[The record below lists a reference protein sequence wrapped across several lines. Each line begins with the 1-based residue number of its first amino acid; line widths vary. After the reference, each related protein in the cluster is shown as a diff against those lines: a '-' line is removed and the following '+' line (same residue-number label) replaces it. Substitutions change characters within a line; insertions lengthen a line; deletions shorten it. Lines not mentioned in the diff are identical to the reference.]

1 MSAVSEPAP
10 HNEPTARWSGL
21 KTRAISAA
29 ILSLPVLGA
38 VYAGP
43 PFFTLLILLVAGI
56 MGWEWS
62 RMCDCQPSWLVV
74 GAIYIAL
81 PCGALIWLRGGDTA
95 GMVTIFWLFAVVWSA
110 DIGAYG
116 TGMTF
121 GGPKLAPRISPK
133 KTWSGFVGGILI
145 AGVVAAT
152 FTIVWEGDPL
162 ALALWGTAVAIASQ
176 LGDLL
181 ESAAKRHFGVKD
193 SSSLIP
199 GHGGVFDRVDA
210 LITGALALACLK
222 FILGKSA
229 LPWL

>member
-1 MSAVSEPAP
+1 MSAASEPAP
-10 HNEPTARWSGL
+10 LSKSNTRWSGV
-21 KTRAISAA
+21 KTRAVSASILA
-29 ILSLPVLGA
+29 IPVLGA

-43 PFFTLLILLVAGI
+43 PWFTLLVVVGAGI

-62 RMCDCQPSWLVV
+62 RMCRRKPAWLVI
-74 GAIYIAL
+74 GAFYIAI
-81 PCGALIWLRGGDTA
+81 PCGALIWLRGGDMA

-110 DIGAYG
+110 DIGAYCSG
-116 TGMTF
+116 ITI

-133 KTWSGFVGGILI
+133 KTWSGFVGGILL
-145 AGVVAAT
+145 AGAVASV
-152 FTIVWEGDPL
+152 FTMVWEGDPF

-181 ESAAKRHFGVKD
+181 ESAAKRRFGVKD
-193 SSSLIP
+193 TSSLIP

-222 FILGKSA
+222 FLLGKSA